1 MTTVNLKGNPVAI
14 KGTLPSVN
22 SQAEN
27 FSFVK
32 SDLSEGSLADYGDK
46 VKVLLAVPSLD
57 TGVCAI
63 EAKKFNEEL
72 SAKEG
77 VQALVISK
85 DLPFAMGRFCE
96 TNSIENVTGASDFR
110 YNTFSQLYNTEIME
124 GPLKGLSCRAVLVVD
139 REDNITYTELV
150 PEITQ
155 EPNYEAALQAVNNL
169 L

>member
-1 MTTVNLKGNPVAI
+1 MTTVNLKGSPVTI
-14 KGTLPSVN
+14 KGDLPALN

-32 SDLSEGSLADYGDK
+32 SDLSEGSLADYAGQ
-46 VKVLLAVPSLD
+46 VKVLLGVPSLD
-57 TGVCAI
+57 TGICAM
-63 EAKKFNEEL
+63 ETKKFNQEL
-72 SAKEG
+72 STKTG

-96 TNSIENVTGASDFR
+96 ANGIENVTSASDFR
-110 YNTFSQLYNTEIME
+110 YNSFSQLYNTEIMD
-124 GPLKGLSCRAVLVVD
+124 GPLKGLSCRAVIVVD
-139 REDNITYTELV
+139 RDGAIAYTELV

-155 EPNYEAALQAVNNL
+155 EPNYEAAMEAVNNL